1 MIGLA
6 EITRTTDVV
15 WIVPTRIVM
24 GVLLAFPIEGEPTP
38 LLCEDNTFNSMIKS
52 FAGGSCTLLHGVEI
66 LTSIAF
72 LSGFLL
78 RILAPPAMLIFGLR
92 AISNIGNSV
101 FAKGGTLMGVIQ
113 LHGDWTYGV
122 VYIATFI
129 LIYEMIHVGSGR
141 WSIDNWLSRRLQ
153 TQSSVHQTDSPFCPN
168 LAST

>member
-1 MIGLA
+1 MIGFA
-6 EITRTTDVV
+6 EITRTTDAM
-15 WIVPTRIVM
+15 WIIPTRIVM
-24 GVLLAFPIEGEPTP
+24 GVLLAFPIEGENTF
-38 LLCEDNTFNSMIKS
+38 LLCKHDTINSMINS
-52 FAGGSCTLLHGVEI
+52 FAEGRCALLHGVE
-66 LTSIAF
+66 LLVSIAF

-78 RILAPPAMLIFGLR
+78 RILAPPVLLIFGLR

-141 WSIDNWLSRRLQ
+141 WSIDNWLSQRL
-153 TQSSVHQTDSPFCPN
+153 TDPK
-168 LAST
+168 